1 MQVEDTMAL
10 AMAVAMGIEKG
21 DRYESMKE
29 RDSSGFDDEFC
40 MRGMR
45 RRDQVIPDSQI
56 SVLSNKVSESDN
68 MGREARLEAFGQV
81 T

>member
-1 MQVEDTMAL
+1 
-10 AMAVAMGIEKG
+10 
-21 DRYESMKE
+21 MKK
-29 RDSSGFDDEFC
+29 RDSTGFDDGFC

-45 RRDQVIPDSQI
+45 GREQVIPDSQI
-56 SVLSNKVSESDN
+56 SVLGNKVSESDN